1 MTETTMPTKAK
12 AKKAKPAKKKIVL
25 PVTINRRQ
33 EWRFD
38 LPLTVTVEGQ
48 RPSGKPFREI
58 AKLTNISSGGA
69 YLHLNTAV
77 TVGSKVILN
86 VDLPRELTDGQK
98 VRLVLTGVTVRL
110 QRPEK
115 KGKRQGVAVRFGK
128 GFRFHPAAKSA

>member
-1 MTETTMPTKAK
+1 MPTKAT

-25 PVTINRRQ
+25 PVAINRRK

-48 RPSGKPFREI
+48 LPSGKPFREI

-69 YLHLNTAV
+69 YILLNAAV
-77 TVGSKVILN
+77 TVGSKLIFN
-86 VDLPRELTDGQK
+86 VDLPRELTEDQK
-98 VRLVLTGVTVRL
+98 VRLVLTGLAVRL
-110 QRPEK
+110 QKPEK

-128 GFRFHPAAKSA
+128 GFRFLPVGKSA